1 MKRYIPL
8 ILALIALTLSIVA
21 CLTTSSSKTEET
33 VSVSQ
38 DVARPVKV
46 DIDKKVDLESVS
58 NTRTYIIQR
67 VSYFE
72 VEAEDEEE
80 AIDKAKGS
88 EPYSDGWSV
97 QR

>member
-1 MKRYIPL
+1 MKRFIPL

-38 DVARPVKV
+38 DVARPVKAETE
-46 DIDKKVDLESVS
+46 KKVDLESVS
-58 NTRTYIIQR
+58 NMRTYIIRR

-72 VEAEDEEE
+72 VEAEDEEK
-80 AIDKAKGS
+80 AIDKAKSS

>member
-8 ILALIALTLSIVA
+8 ILALAALTLSIVA
-21 CLTTSSSKTEET
+21 CLTSSSSKAEET

-38 DVARPVKV
+38 SAVRPVETETE
-46 DIDKKVDLESVS
+46 KKVDLEPVS
-58 NTRTYIIQR
+58 NARTYIIQR

-72 VEAEDEEE
+72 VEAEDEEK
-80 AIDKAKGS
+80 AIDKAKSS

>member
-8 ILALIALTLSIVA
+8 ILALAALTLSIVA
-21 CLTTSSSKTEET
+21 CLTTSSSETEET

-38 DVARPVKV
+38 GTVRPVKAETE
-46 DIDKKVDLESVS
+46 KKVDLEPVS
-58 NTRTYIIQR
+58 NARTYIIQR

-72 VEAEDEEE
+72 VVAEDEEE
-80 AIDKAKGS
+80 AIGKAKSS

>member
-8 ILALIALTLSIVA
+8 ILALAALTLSIVA
-21 CLTTSSSKTEET
+21 CLTSSSSKAEET
-33 VSVSQ
+33 ISASQ
-38 DVARPVKV
+38 DAVRPVKAETE
-46 DIDKKVDLESVS
+46 KKVDLEPVL

-80 AIDKAKGS
+80 AIDKAKSS

>member
-8 ILALIALTLSIVA
+8 ILALAALTLSIVA
-21 CLTTSSSKTEET
+21 CLTSSSSKAEET
-33 VSVSQ
+33 ISASQ
-38 DVARPVKV
+38 GAVRPVKAETE
-46 DIDKKVDLESVS
+46 KKVDLEPVS

-80 AIDKAKGS
+80 AIDKAKSS

>member
-38 DVARPVKV
+38 GAVRPAKAEAEE
-46 DIDKKVDLESVS
+46 KVDLEPVS
-58 NTRTYIIQR
+58 NVRTYIIQR

-72 VEAEDEEE
+72 VEAEDEEK
-80 AIDKAKGS
+80 AIDKAKTS

>member
-1 MKRYIPL
+1 M
-8 ILALIALTLSIVA
+8 
-21 CLTTSSSKTEET
+21 
-33 VSVSQ
+33 
-38 DVARPVKV
+38 KV

>member
-33 VSVSQ
+33 ASVSQ
-38 DVARPVKV
+38 GATSPVKAETE
-46 DIDKKVDLESVS
+46 KKVDLEPVT

-80 AIDKAKGS
+80 AIDKAKSS

>member
-8 ILALIALTLSIVA
+8 ILALAALTLSIVA

-33 VSVSQ
+33 ISASKGAV
-38 DVARPVKV
+38 RPVKTETEK
-46 DIDKKVDLESVS
+46 IVDLEPVS

-80 AIDKAKGS
+80 AIDKAKSS

>member
-33 VSVSQ
+33 VSASQ
-38 DVARPVKV
+38 SAVRPVKAETE
-46 DIDKKVDLESVS
+46 KEVDLEPVS
-58 NTRTYIIQR
+58 NTRTFIIQR

-72 VEAEDEEE
+72 VEAKDEEE
-80 AIDKAKGS
+80 AIDKAKSS